1 MRLSDFELEVIQLFW
16 QYPQLS
22 APQVHEMLGTAKGV
36 TYSTIKTI
44 IDRLEK
50 KQALVRSE
58 KQGRTIFYQASIASD
73 AVRKPVIQSLIEKV
87 FGGKQRS
94 LMAHLIRDE
103 KLSADDLDYLQDLL
117 DAKKRKLMNEQDERS
132 S

>member
-22 APQVHEMLGTAKGV
+22 APQVHEMLGAAKGV